1 MASSSMC
8 GACNMAA
15 TRRAMVVLP
24 EQLGPMITT
33 RSNLI
38 RAHDQRSASPSDA
51 IGEAAQRLQ
60 NKFTEILGW
69 SNRRNGRD
77 MVQSP
82 GDSNV
87 CLKA

>member
-8 GACNMAA
+8 GACNMVA

-38 RAHDQRSASPSDA
+38 RAHDQRSASPMMLLA
-51 IGEAAQRLQ
+51 RAAHRLQ
-60 NKFTEILGW
+60 NKFMRILG
-69 SNRRNGRD
+69 
-77 MVQSP
+77 
-82 GDSNV
+82 
-87 CLKA
+87 

>member
-51 IGEAAQRLQ
+51 IGEGGPASAKQVH
-60 NKFTEILGW
+60 E
-69 SNRRNGRD
+69 D
-77 MVQSP
+77 P
-82 GDSNV
+82 GLV
-87 CLKA
+87 